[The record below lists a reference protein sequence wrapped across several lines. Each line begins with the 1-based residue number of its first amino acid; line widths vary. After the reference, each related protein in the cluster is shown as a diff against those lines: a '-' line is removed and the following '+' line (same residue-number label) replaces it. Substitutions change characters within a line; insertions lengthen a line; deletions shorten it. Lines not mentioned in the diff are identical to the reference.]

1 MPSTAIAPK
10 STAAPKARKTR
21 TRKATPKATPIAKV
35 TTTTFQGGKVVS
47 KKSEFTR
54 PSTARLITWERYQKD
69 ISTRWAI
76 HQFEIQELIKDLT
89 KAVDFFQPYHTELVK
104 RVKAISWQ
112 TGTSTPSQGCFFVYN
127 KGMRNL
133 QITEAEENVLVQ
145 MAVFF
150 TDLGTPDDFDQDA
163 YDSLFEKI
171 TDPSPFDY
179 SWAL

>member
-1 MPSTAIAPK
+1 MQLRQIA
-10 STAAPKARKTR
+10 SNMTQLDLANGTSVLFSYKT
-21 TRKATPKATPIAKV
+21 PVAKV

-104 RVKAISWQ
+104 RVKAIN
-112 TGTSTPSQGCFFVYN
+112 F
-127 KGMRNL
+127 
-133 QITEAEENVLVQ
+133 
-145 MAVFF
+145 
-150 TDLGTPDDFDQDA
+150 
-163 YDSLFEKI
+163 
-171 TDPSPFDY
+171 
-179 SWAL
+179 